1 MVAVSSVILILLSMR
16 LVFMRRRQ
24 RREEERR
31 MEGPSGYQAEPWMQ
45 PGLHQNSNAGSFEM
59 GSLRKSGS
67 TTVVEARPPPAYA

>member
-1 MVAVSSVILILLSMR
+1 MR

-31 MEGPSGYQAEPWMQ
+31 MEGPTGYQAEPWMA
-45 PGLHQNSNAGSFEM
+45 PGLHQHSDAGSFEM
-59 GSLRKSGS
+59 GSLRKNGS